1 MIIAG
6 LVNMAIMKKIDMSE
20 KFPIYNFTKE
30 IDGKIIS
37 RDIIK
42 RPDISAILAIDN
54 DMIIIEK
61 NDRFPNGI
69 DIEIPSGNIEEGEE
83 PIDCAKRELKEETGY
98 VAESMIEFTKF
109 YTSIGYSTQIVH
121 CFVAKGLDK
130 KSEQKLDEGEYITI
144 EKTSLENMLKMI
156 KEGTIVD
163 SITLSSV
170 LTYVIKNELTDF

>member
-121 CFVAKGLDK
+121 CFVAKGLEK
-130 KSEQKLDEGEYITI
+130 KSEQKLDEG
-144 EKTSLENMLKMI
+144 
-156 KEGTIVD
+156 
-163 SITLSSV
+163 
-170 LTYVIKNELTDF
+170 